1 MPIGSL
7 GAKEVNSLDS
17 IGRTSYS
24 AGKMISSPR
33 QEVRMLRI
41 RQLEIIYI
49 LFFNNID
56 NIARQ
61 STPCRAQGIYQ
72 YVIEMVHL

>member
-1 MPIGSL
+1 MGSL

-49 LFFNNID
+49 LFFNNNID